1 MSDGFGGSIYQIMF
15 WLGRMSISIS
25 TSSVKSPARWNAL
38 SASTDN
44 PAQAN
49 RNINNPQRNIYSS
62 SVTSKASYL
71 EKTCFESAGAAGLE
85 LPAPMMCGYRV
96 RVRNFLQPKLSVLFG
111 GRRGE
116 ASVVRF
122 SGTPQWP
129 PRDPD
134 RGQFLCRSRELHIV
148 KVRF

>member
-1 MSDGFGGSIYQIMF
+1 MVLEGHYIRLCFGWVDANININILGEESGSM
-15 WLGRMSISIS
+15 
-25 TSSVKSPARWNAL
+25 NAL
-38 SASTDN
+38 SASTDI

-96 RVRNFLQPKLSVLFG
+96 RVRDFLQPKLSVLFG